1 MKKVSLF
8 SFFLLSSAFV
18 FGQADFEKKLQ
29 TQFLMV
35 EAGDVIEIPSG
46 TYQISR
52 SLWLDQGKN
61 VTIRGAG
68 MEQTILSFA
77 NQSEGAEGIKVTGG
91 ENIVIKDLT
100 VQDAIGDAI
109 KTQNVK
115 GMTFQRVKTEWTGK
129 PKKSNGAYGL
139 YPVQCQH
146 VLIDG
151 CVAVGASDAGIYVG
165 QSSNIIVRNSIAH
178 HNVTGIEIEN
188 SEYADVNN
196 NEAYQ
201 NAGGILVFDLP
212 NLMKKNGGFVRV
224 FENEVYNNNYKN
236 FAPKGN
242 IVASVPSGTGIIL
255 LAANDV
261 EIFDNRIVNNRTVGT
276 SIISYFLTE
285 EPINDEAYDPYS
297 RRIYI
302 HDNFYKRERVRPTYK
317 GRMGKMYRFKLKFGK
332 DVPHIIYDGI
342 LPEDGQT
349 AQGLPTEAYKIC
361 IRNNENASFA
371 HIDAAGG
378 FENISR
384 ALSPYDCSLPA
395 LEAAKVGVAQ
405 EKSE

>member
-1 MKKVSLF
+1 MKNIA
-8 SFFLLSSAFV
+8 FLLSLLFV
-18 FGQADFEKKLQ
+18 HLSLYGQADFEKQLQ
-29 TQFLMV
+29 TQFLMA
-35 EAGDVIEIPSG
+35 EAGDVIEIPAG
-46 TYQISR
+46 TYRISR
-52 SLWLDQGKN
+52 SLWLDQGKDI
-61 VTIRGAG
+61 TIRGAG

-77 NQSEGAEGIKVTGG
+77 DQSEGAEGIKVTGG
-91 ENIVIKDLT
+91 ENIVIEDLT

-109 KTQNVK
+109 KTQHVHGIAFKN
-115 GMTFQRVKTEWTGK
+115 VKTEWTGK

-139 YPVQCQH
+139 YPVQCRH

-165 QSSNIIVRNSIAH
+165 QSSNIIVRNSVAH

-188 SEYADVNN
+188 SEYADVYNN
-196 NEAYQ
+196 RAYQ

-224 FENEVYNNNYKN
+224 FDNEVYENNHKN

-276 SIISYFLTE
+276 SIISYYMTE
-285 EPINDEAYDPYS
+285 EPINDASYDPFS

-302 HDNFYKRERVRPTYK
+302 HDNYYERERVRATPK

-342 LPEDGQT
+342 LPEEGLT
-349 AQGLPTEAYKIC
+349 ARGLPTEEFKIC
-361 IRNNENASFA
+361 IRDNENATFA
-371 HIDAAGG
+371 NIDAAGN
-378 FENISR
+378 FENVSR
-384 ALSPYDCSLPA
+384 DLAAYDCSLPS
-395 LEAAKVGVAQ
+395 LEAAKVGAAVD
-405 EKSE
+405 KSE